1 MIRNLIIT
9 SFASLA
15 LLFPSHGKVQ
25 TEPHIPYQVKPPK
38 MVVIKDVVPEP
49 QSEAVAV
56 PVAQVVTYTAPVVN
70 TVISGCG
77 DNFYANFIYMHES
90 GCNASAIN
98 PSSGAGGVGQ
108 ALPFSKTGCSLGD
121 YACQNIWFTGYANST
136 YGGWAGA
143 YSFWIAHSWW

>member
-56 PVAQVVTYTAPVVN
+56 PIASVVTYTAPVVPS
-70 TVISGCG
+70 VFSGSG
-77 DNFYANFIYMHES
+77 DQYLDFIVAHES
-90 GCNASAIN
+90 GGNAFAVN
-98 PSSGAGGVGQ
+98 PSSGACGLAQ
-108 ALPFSKTGCSLGD
+108 ELPCGKSGCTLGD
-121 YACQNIWFTGYANST
+121 ANCELNWMRQYCIDRYGST
-136 YGGWAGA
+136 YNA
-143 YSFWIAHSWW
+143 YLYWIAHGNY